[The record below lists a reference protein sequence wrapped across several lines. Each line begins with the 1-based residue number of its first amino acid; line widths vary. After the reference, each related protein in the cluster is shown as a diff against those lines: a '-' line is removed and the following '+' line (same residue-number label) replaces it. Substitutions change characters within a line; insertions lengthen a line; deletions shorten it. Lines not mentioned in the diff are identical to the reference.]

1 MRPARLAGDPTKGSR
16 AGLGEG
22 PGRFRT
28 DMSVIPAEGGLEGAT
43 RLLPHGAR
51 LLAAVSGGPDS
62 SALLVW
68 LAEGGWDVAAA
79 HFDHA
84 LRTGSEQDAEHVARL
99 CRRLGVELFTGRRD
113 QALPRGSL
121 QAAARTLRYGFLED
135 ALRRSGRD
143 LVLLGHTA
151 DDVVEGALIHL
162 LRGSGLA
169 GARGMPGRRGPF
181 LRPFLGVW
189 RAELADFLRSMDVQS
204 LDDPANR
211 DVGRFL
217 RARVRHEL
225 LPRLEQDSPGFKRR
239 LWGATRSVAR
249 LQETLEAQAGALGG
263 ERAALRAADRAV
275 RMEAYRQ
282 LYGNQPALDRRHLE
296 AMDEL
301 TLRGRTGSGLDLP
314 RGLRFRVGRERV
326 EVGQARPP
334 ETPPPTLRSRP
345 CPGCGDPSA
354 VHLRAA
360 LALRL
365 GYRSPGL
372 RMRPVGS
379 PGSRKLQDILT
390 DARVPR
396 HLRDR
401 LPLVFAEGRL
411 AWVPGIALDA
421 DAAAPPGEPAQHVWL
436 DGPGGMVG
444 VPEAALDAYH
454 SS

>member
-1 MRPARLAGDPTKGSR
+1 
-16 AGLGEG
+16 
-22 PGRFRT
+22 
-28 DMSVIPAEGGLEGAT
+28 
-43 RLLPHGAR
+43 
-51 LLAAVSGGPDS
+51 
-62 SALLVW
+62 VW
-68 LAEGGWDVAAA
+68 LSECGWDVAAA

-84 LRTGSEQDAEHVARL
+84 LRTGSEEDAEHVARL
-99 CRRLGVELFTGRRD
+99 CRRLGVELFTGRRE

-121 QAAARTLRYGFLED
+121 QAAARTLRYAFLEE

-169 GARGMPGRRGPF
+169 GARGMPERRGPF

-189 RAELADFLRSMDVQS
+189 RTELAAFVRSREVDT
-204 LDDPANR
+204 LDDPANG
-211 DVGRFL
+211 DVRRFL

-225 LPRLEQDSPGFKRR
+225 LPRLERDSPGFKRR

-249 LQETLEAQAGALGG
+249 LQESLERQAAAVGG
-263 ERAALRAADRAV
+263 ERAALREADRAV

-326 EVGQARPP
+326 EIGEARPP
-334 ETPPPTLRSRP
+334 ETSPPTLHSRS
-345 CPGCGDPSA
+345 CPGCQDTSA
-354 VHLRAA
+354 VHLRAG
-360 LALRL
+360 LRLRL
-365 GYRSPGL
+365 GHRSPGL

-379 PGSRKLQDILT
+379 PGTRKLQDILT

-401 LPLVFAEGRL
+401 LPLVFADGHL

-421 DAAAPPGEPAQHVWL
+421 DAAALRSEPAQHVWL
-436 DGPGGMVG
+436 EGQRGTVG
-444 VPEAALDAYH
+444 VPDAGLDAYH

>member
-1 MRPARLAGDPTKGSR
+1 
-16 AGLGEG
+16 
-22 PGRFRT
+22 
-28 DMSVIPAEGGLEGAT
+28 
-43 RLLPHGAR
+43 
-51 LLAAVSGGPDS
+51 
-62 SALLVW
+62 VW

-84 LRTGSEQDAEHVARL
+84 LRAGSEQDAEHVARL
-99 CRRLGVELFTGRRD
+99 CRHLGVELFTGRRD

-121 QAAARTLRYGFLED
+121 QAAARTLRYAFLDE
-135 ALRRSGRD
+135 ALKQSGRD

-151 DDVVEGALIHL
+151 DDVVEGALMHL

-189 RAELADFLRSMDVQS
+189 RTELADFLRSRDVQS
-204 LDDPANR
+204 LEDPANR

-225 LPRLEQDSPGFKRR
+225 LPQLEQDSPGFKHR

-249 LQETLEAQAGALGG
+249 LQETLEAQAAALGG

-326 EVGQARPP
+326 EVGEARPP
-334 ETPPPTLRSRP
+334 ETSPPNLRSRP

-411 AWVPGIALDA
+411 AWVPGIAVDA

>member
-1 MRPARLAGDPTKGSR
+1 MRPARLASDPTKGSR

-162 LRGSGLA
+162 LR
-169 GARGMPGRRGPF
+169 
-181 LRPFLGVW
+181 
-189 RAELADFLRSMDVQS
+189 
-204 LDDPANR
+204 
-211 DVGRFL
+211 
-217 RARVRHEL
+217 
-225 LPRLEQDSPGFKRR
+225 
-239 LWGATRSVAR
+239 
-249 LQETLEAQAGALGG
+249 
-263 ERAALRAADRAV
+263 
-275 RMEAYRQ
+275 
-282 LYGNQPALDRRHLE
+282 
-296 AMDEL
+296 
-301 TLRGRTGSGLDLP
+301 
-314 RGLRFRVGRERV
+314 
-326 EVGQARPP
+326 
-334 ETPPPTLRSRP
+334 
-345 CPGCGDPSA
+345 
-354 VHLRAA
+354 
-360 LALRL
+360 
-365 GYRSPGL
+365 
-372 RMRPVGS
+372 
-379 PGSRKLQDILT
+379 
-390 DARVPR
+390 
-396 HLRDR
+396 
-401 LPLVFAEGRL
+401 
-411 AWVPGIALDA
+411 
-421 DAAAPPGEPAQHVWL
+421 
-436 DGPGGMVG
+436 
-444 VPEAALDAYH
+444 
-454 SS
+454 